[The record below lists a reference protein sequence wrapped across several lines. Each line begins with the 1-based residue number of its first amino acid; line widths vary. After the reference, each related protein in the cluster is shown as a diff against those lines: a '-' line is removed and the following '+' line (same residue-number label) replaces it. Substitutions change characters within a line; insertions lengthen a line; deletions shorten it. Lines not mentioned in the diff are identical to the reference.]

1 MAIEQFS
8 ILKMKSK
15 SWMNGKKMPFMS
27 LVVATNQWEAKKK
40 PLRNLKLFILQIYH
54 SAMLPKKST
63 PSTNK
68 KHHLQNEWRR
78 GGIRTPGTFR
88 HTRFRVGH
96 IRPLCHL
103 SQRLILAKPYFS
115 CNIFKTFI
123 KEKCLIS
130 TLAWNWIVILNNQH
144 A

>member
-1 MAIEQFS
+1 
-8 ILKMKSK
+8 
-15 SWMNGKKMPFMS
+15 MS

-78 GGIRTPGTFR
+78 GRDSNPRYLSVRWFS
-88 HTRFRVGH
+88 
-96 IRPLCHL
+96 RPVHSTTLPPLLCSLVVVCYYTVL
-103 SQRLILAKPYFS
+103 SLSFLF
-115 CNIFKTFI
+115 T
-123 KEKCLIS
+123 LS
-130 TLAWNWIVILNNQH
+130 TDSRIPSTKLAWSLNLLSNLDSSLSNLESNCLFNSSNSS
-144 A
+144 